1 MSSVSLTFDRQSCIR
16 LPKRTTSI
24 NSDKQEYKLLI
35 LYIITG
41 ILLVLVGCQ
50 AIEMLNIAT
59 ASDVNAFKM
68 RLESGIFRDE
78 GVTTPL
84 VAFVERCINEFV
96 KNILPIMSLVAI
108 TWILITLIAT
118 ILYLFR
124 QPFFDEVYIAKKAY
138 KSEKQSLSSVIMN
151 RDFASIKNNNAL
163 KTHGF
168 LKCCVVPDF
177 KTLAFYEASEGL
189 MTVGDFIKQ
198 NAFKCMTMIAFCVM
212 ISDQTMLDLFYQGG
226 NIGVYFFKRLAYDYD
241 YTQII
246 DNFLTIG
253 SDYDAPWDTS
263 NNNIEGKN
271 KTKVYDEVYKLLKSG
286 CKTNATR
293 TTEFKSQMGRTL
305 AEKIGGMKDVPWGRK
320 TFVASAE
327 LLPNASSPD
336 NVPGES
342 YYFNVQEFGFDPGV
356 SENMTGYI
364 HVRIVSELDDQNGGV
379 VTTTYPKAWSIN
391 GNTVTINMA
400 EVITSAQVTVSQVRE
415 NATAVFKV
423 KGENT
428 AEIVNTNAKATANGS
443 QITVKLSPPEG
454 GELLSI
460 SVGGIK
466 ISATDKEGNKVN
478 GIKTDW
484 IMHYKADDPNNIK

>member
-1 MSSVSLTFDRQSCIR
+1 MSSVTLTLDRQTCIR
-16 LPKRTTSI
+16 LPK
-24 NSDKQEYKLLI
+24 NLSDGRSKQDYKLLT

-41 ILLVLVGCQ
+41 ILLVIVGCQ
-50 AIEMLNIAT
+50 VIELLNIT
-59 ASDVNAFKM
+59 SASDINAFKM

-78 GVTTPL
+78 GATTPL

-96 KNILPIMSLVAI
+96 KNILPIMSIVSI

-138 KSEKQSLSSVIMN
+138 KSEKQSLSSIIMN
-151 RDFASIKNNNAL
+151 RDFSSITNSNTL

-168 LKCCVVPDF
+168 LKCCIVPDF
-177 KTLAFYEASEGL
+177 KSLAFYEASDGP

-226 NIGVYFFKRLAYDYD
+226 SIGVYFFKKLAYDYD

-253 SDYDAPWDTS
+253 SDYNAPWNTS

-305 AEKIGGMKDVPWGRK
+305 AGKIDLMKDVPWGRE

-327 LLPNASSPD
+327 LLPNASSPT
-336 NVPGES
+336 NIPGES

-364 HVRIVSELDDQNGGV
+364 HVRIVSELDVQNGGV
-379 VTTTYPKAWSIN
+379 VKTTYPEAWSVS
-391 GNTVTINMA
+391 GNTATLDMSK
-400 EVITSAQVTVSQVRE
+400 VITSANVTVSQVRE
-415 NATAVFKV
+415 NATAVFRVETKD
-423 KGENT
+423 T
-428 AEIVNTNAKATANGS
+428 AEIVNINAKAQVNGS
-443 QITVKLSPPEG
+443 QITITWNPPQG
-454 GELLSI
+454 GKLLSV

-466 ISATDKEGNKVN
+466 IGATDANGGKIS

-484 IMHYKADDPNNIK
+484 IMHYKADDTNNVN